1 MAGAD
6 REARVLK
13 ELTLS
18 DVLSLSRSPVPR
30 GRLLRIPFLASGG
43 LSLLVGIWAG
53 LRRAGWGLPLP
64 GDLQLSDHGA
74 LMVSGFLGT
83 LIALE
88 RAVALRLPWT
98 FLAPAL
104 SGLGGLS
111 LLAGTA
117 RGVTAAL
124 FTLAAGVLTLAYLQ
138 ALRLQPAPFTRTMA
152 AGAASW
158 GLGTLAWWIDLPA
171 PSWTTA
177 WASFLILTIV
187 GERLELSRLAQLPHI
202 AWVAF
207 TVVAVGQGVAVLVAL
222 VEPRLGFRLAGVPLL
237 GWALW
242 LARYDVARRT
252 VRLAGFPRFAAV
264 SLLSGYAWLALA
276 GLLWTTSPGIP
287 AGLRYDAETHALFLG
302 FVFSMVFAHAPI
314 IWPSVLGGQ
323 IRFYPRF
330 YVHLAL
336 LHLSVFLRV
345 ASGLA
350 AWEAGRRLAVLLN
363 TLAILLFLANTIWG
377 SSRQPDS
384 P

>member
-1 MAGAD
+1 M
-6 REARVLK
+6 
-13 ELTLS
+13 S
-18 DVLSLSRSPVPR
+18 DVLSPSRSPASSR
-30 GRLLRIPFLASGG
+30 RLVRIPFLASGA

-64 GDLQLSDHGA
+64 GGLQLSDHAA

-88 RAVALRLPWT
+88 RAVALRLPWA

-152 AGAASW
+152 AGAAAW

-202 AWVAF
+202 GWVAF

-222 VEPRLGFRLAGVPLL
+222 IEPRLGFRLAGVPLL
-237 GWALW
+237 AWALW
-242 LARYDVARRT
+242 LARYDAARRT

-264 SLLSGYAWLALA
+264 SLLLGYAWLALA
-276 GLLWTTSPGIP
+276 GLLWATSPGIP
-287 AGLRYDAETHALFLG
+287 AGLRYDAEMHALFLG

-350 AWEAGRRLAVLLN
+350 PWEAGRRLAVLLN
-363 TLAILLFLANTIWG
+363 TLAILLFLANTVGG